1 MVNATVSA
9 IFRGTLSIA
18 MNKRKKALNILVFL
32 LVLST
37 SVYLSLLLAQ
47 YVSAD
52 DVSQKLIQDFGHLGI
67 LVISFVAGLNALVP
81 VPAATF
87 VPVFTA
93 GGISLP
99 TIIIFLTIGTMAANL
114 ISFAI
119 GVYGGNITET
129 HYPHI
134 QKKLLAFYKGKE
146 RWLPYFVLGFAALIP
161 FPDEVYL
168 IPLGIIGIK
177 LRHFIIPLTIGTFL
191 YQAMAAYGVDNVF
204 KYFLL

>member
-1 MVNATVSA
+1 
-9 IFRGTLSIA
+9 
-18 MNKRKKALNILVFL
+18 MNKRRKALNILVFL
-32 LVLST
+32 LVLSG
-37 SVYLSLLLAQ
+37 SVYASLLLAE
-47 YVSAD
+47 YVSTD
-52 DVSQKLIQDFGHLGI
+52 HGSQKLIQDFGYLGI

-81 VPAATF
+81 IPAATF

-99 TIIIFLTIGTMAANL
+99 TIILLLTIGTMAANL
-114 ISFAI
+114 VSFLI
-119 GVYGGNITET
+119 GIYGGNITET

-134 QKKLLAFYKGKE
+134 QKKLLKFYEGKE

-168 IPLGIIGIK
+168 IPLGILGIK
-177 LRHFIIPLTIGTFL
+177 LRQFIIPLTIGTL
-191 YQAMAAYGVDNVF
+191 IYQSLATYGVDNIF

>member
-1 MVNATVSA
+1 MVN
-9 IFRGTLSIA
+9 
-18 MNKRKKALNILVFL
+18 NKLKKALNILAFL
-32 LVLST
+32 LVLSV
-37 SVYLSLLLAQ
+37 SIYLSVLLAQ
-47 YVSAD
+47 YVSTD
-52 DVSQKLIQDFGHLGI
+52 DSSQKLIQDFGYLGI
-67 LVISFVAGLNALVP
+67 LVISFVAGMNALVP

-99 TIIIFLTIGTMAANL
+99 VIILLLTIGTMAANL

-119 GVYGGNITET
+119 GLYGGNITET

-146 RWLPYFVLGFAALIP
+146 RWLPYFVLGFASLIP

-177 LRHFIIPLTIGTFL
+177 LRHFIIPLIIGTFI
-191 YQAMAAYGVDNVF
+191 YQTLSAYGVDNVF